1 MNKGNCILGEIL
13 IMIIQQIYNNNVVLV
28 LDENIKKE
36 LILTGCGIGFQKKK
50 GQEIDKSKI
59 ERTFVIQDESFY
71 YEKHNKN
78 LIIR

>member
-36 LILTGCGIGFQKKK
+36 LILTGCGIGFQK
-50 GQEIDKSKI
+50 
-59 ERTFVIQDESFY
+59 ERSR
-71 YEKHNKN
+71 N
-78 LIIR
+78 R